1 MDFKI
6 FLADLLVLF
15 HAIIVGVTV
24 AGFIAIFTGRFR
36 KFNKKDYFAIAF
48 FTFCIGQLVSLVFT
62 GGCIFTDWERQL
74 RLSAN
79 QNTNYS
85 ETFLQEYLPFLP
97 DWFIE
102 GVPILTLAAIIGAA
116 VQIYL
121 TYKNKKKNKLKE
133 LKNIDYY

>member
-6 FLADLLVLF
+6 LLADLLVLF
-15 HAIIVGVTV
+15 HAVIVGITV
-24 AGFIAIFTGRFR
+24 AGCIAIFTGRFR

-48 FTFCIGQLVSLVFT
+48 FTICIGQLVSLVFT
-62 GGCIFTDWERQL
+62 GGCIFTDWEREL
-74 RLSAN
+74 RLSSN

-85 ETFLQEYLPFLP
+85 DTFLQQYLPFLP

-121 TYKNKKKNKLKE
+121 TYKNKKKNKLQE
-133 LKNIDYY
+133 LKNN